1 MRPGHTPAL
10 AFALLLAAVMPASA
24 DDLPPGITSAQL
36 LPGHVAPDGT
46 RITALDLRLKPGWKT
61 YWRSPGDS
69 GVPPQFDWSGAANV
83 AQATPLWPRP
93 EVIESGGERTL
104 GYHDRLVLP
113 IALTPAAPGQPM
125 AGQVAIDLGV
135 CENVCVPVHVLL
147 DLPAPEPAGAPADPL
162 IAAAL
167 SRAPDQ
173 GKAALDC
180 TLTDIA
186 DGVQVAAG
194 LAASADPDTV
204 AAMEL
209 AEPGVWVSQPDLRHE
224 DGRLTATADFVGPT
238 GKPFALDPAKVRLT
252 LIDPQGAVEYQGC
265 AG

>member
-10 AFALLLAAVMPASA
+10 AFALLLAAMLPAAA
-24 DDLPPGITSAQL
+24 DGLPPGITSARL
-36 LPGHVAPDGT
+36 VPGQVAADGT
-46 RITALDLRLKPGWKT
+46 RITALDLQLEPGWKT

-83 AQATPLWPRP
+83 AKAAPLWPRP
-93 EVIESGGERTL
+93 EVIESGGDRTL

-113 IALTPAAPGQPM
+113 IALTPRAPGQPM
-125 AGQVAIDLGV
+125 TGPVAVDLGV
-135 CENVCVPVHVLL
+135 CQNVCVPVHVSL
-147 DLPAPEPAGAPADPL
+147 DLPAPDPADAPPDPL
-162 IAAAL
+162 IEAAL
-167 SRAPDQ
+167 AAVPDRGQ
-173 GKAALDC
+173 AALDC

-194 LAASADPDTV
+194 LAAPAGPGTV
-204 AAMEL
+204 AALEL
-209 AEPGVWVSQPDLRHE
+209 DAPGVWVSQPDLRHE

-252 LIDPQGAVEYQGC
+252 LIGPQGAVEYQGC